1 MAKRVASLYF
11 EDTNIRLLIARG
23 KKAERWASI
32 PLEPGLV
39 SGGVIVDEILV
50 AKKIQELFTAIRRVR
65 TETAGIKKVTT
76 SMAEF
81 FNGNGKIIIGLS
93 GRDSLYRVLSLPPL
107 PDSMLGEA
115 VRREAG
121 RVLPVSLND
130 LYLAYQRIPGSAT
143 ETRVFVAAFPKNAAD
158 ILIRTMSTAGF
169 KPRVLDLAPLVMVMS
184 VNEPK
189 AIIVDARLDSLN
201 IIIMSERVPQ
211 VIRSLN
217 LQSETKT
224 FSENM
229 PTIVEEFSRTVA
241 FYNSSH
247 AQDPLTSDVPVFVSG
262 DLADAPDT
270 WKSLVGGLDSKVTIL
285 PVAMEC
291 PQELPVSEFI
301 VNIGLA
307 VKELGL
313 DKQPGNYS
321 LVNLNALPS
330 AVLPKSVNLYRV
342 IVPVVAVVGIAGIVL
357 MWNTW
362 HNTKNN
368 TGLLQSQLTNV
379 QNQIASNSK
388 LVTQLTAQNQATQVQ
403 IQPLKDAANVF
414 VTKMT
419 TLATARNLTTSEVH
433 QMVSLAPATVIVSDV
448 AYDIDGMTVS
458 GFSATEGDV
467 LNYAQSLRNTGGFNV
482 VVSSIDYGS
491 NGTYQ
496 FSLQIK

>member
-65 TETAGIKKVTT
+65 TENTGIKKVAT
-76 SMAEF
+76 SVAEF
-81 FNGNGKIIIGLS
+81 FSGNGKIIVGLS

-158 ILIRTMSTAGF
+158 ILIRTMGTAGF
-169 KPRVLDLAPLVMVMS
+169 KPRALDLAPLAICMS
-184 VNEPK
+184 VNEPR
-189 AIIVDARLDSLN
+189 AIIADARSDSLT
-201 IIIMSERVPQ
+201 IVIMAERVPQ

-217 LQSETKT
+217 LQSETKS

-229 PTIVEEFSRTVA
+229 STIIEEFSRTVA

-247 AQDPLTSDVPVFVSG
+247 PQDPLGSDVPVFVSG
-262 DLADAPDT
+262 DLANEPDS
-270 WKSLVGGLDSKVTIL
+270 WKSLVGGLDSKVTML
-285 PVAMEC
+285 PVAIEC
-291 PQELPVSEFI
+291 PKELSQSEFI

-307 VKELGL
+307 VKELAL

-330 AVLPKSVNLYRV
+330 ALLPKPINFYRI
-342 IVPVVAVVGIAGIVL
+342 IVPVVAVVGVAGIVL

-362 HNTKNN
+362 QSTKND

-379 QNQIASNSK
+379 QNQIASNDK
-388 LVTQLTAQNQATQVQ
+388 LVTQLTAQNQATQAQ

-414 VTKMT
+414 VNKLA
-419 TLATARNLTTSEVH
+419 TLETARNLTTSDVH
-433 QMVSLAPATVIVSDV
+433 QMVSLAPPTVIVSDV
-448 AYDIDGMTVS
+448 TYADDGMTVTGS
-458 GFSATEGDV
+458 SATKADV
-467 LNYAQSLRNTGGFNV
+467 LNYAQSLRDTGGFNV
-482 VVSSIDYGS
+482 VVSSISYGS
-491 NGTYQ
+491 SGTYQ